1 MKGNGRLQAAD
12 ITTDPFPGFPTD
24 LQAQFMAMM
33 CIADGS
39 SQISETIFENRFMHV
54 PELLRMGADIRVN
67 GGTAMVRGRK
77 SLTPAPVMA
86 TDLRASVS
94 LVLAA
99 LATPG
104 TSTVSRIYHLE
115 RGYSDLETKL
125 GNCGAQLRRVRT

>member
-1 MKGNGRLQAAD
+1 
-12 ITTDPFPGFPTD
+12 
-24 LQAQFMAMM
+24 
-33 CIADGS
+33 
-39 SQISETIFENRFMHV
+39 MHL

-77 SLTPAPVMA
+77 GLTSAPVMA

-104 TSTVSRIYHLE
+104 ISTVSRIYHLE

-125 GNCGAQLRRVRT
+125 GNCGAQLRRVKG

>member
-1 MKGNGRLQAAD
+1 
-12 ITTDPFPGFPTD
+12 
-24 LQAQFMAMM
+24 
-33 CIADGS
+33 
-39 SQISETIFENRFMHV
+39 MHK

-67 GGTAMVRGRK
+67 VGTAMVRGRK

-115 RGYSDLETKL
+115 RGYSDLEIKL